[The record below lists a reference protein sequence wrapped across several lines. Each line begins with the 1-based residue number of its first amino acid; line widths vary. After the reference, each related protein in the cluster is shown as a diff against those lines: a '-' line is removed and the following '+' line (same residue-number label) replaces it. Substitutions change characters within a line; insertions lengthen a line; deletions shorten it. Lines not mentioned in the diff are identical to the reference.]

1 MNRIQIH
8 RLVGVVL
15 TFNEEQHLDRCLESL
30 ARVCSQLI
38 VVDCFSTDRTVAI
51 ATAHGAKVLQHPW
64 TNHAT
69 QFNWALDQIQPET
82 DWVLRFDADEYL
94 TQELIDEIR
103 ARLPQLEPEI
113 NGVFL
118 RRRMTFQ
125 GRLIRHGGVFP
136 VSIMRLFRPGMGRCE
151 NRWMDEHV
159 VVEGATTAFQHE
171 FIDDN
176 LNSLTWWT
184 TKHNRYASLEAMDM
198 LNSIHHF
205 MPHNSS
211 ARLSGGGRSGLKR
224 WLKERVYWQMPG
236 GMRAM
241 MYFAYRY
248 VLRLGFL
255 DGPEGTAFH
264 LLQGLWYRYL
274 VDAKVREVRR
284 CMLQQGMDVRTAI
297 QHVLEVKLP

>member
-1 MNRIQIH
+1 MKIT
-8 RLVGVVL
+8 GVVL
-15 TFNEEQHLDRCLESL
+15 AFNEEQHLDRCLDSL
-30 ARVCSQLI
+30 ARVCSQLV
-38 VVDCFSTDRTVAI
+38 VVDCFSTDRTLEI
-51 ATAHGAKVLQHPW
+51 AAAHGAQVLQRAW

-69 QFNWALDQIQPET
+69 QFNWALEQLEPDV
-82 DWVLRFDADEYL
+82 DWVLRLDADEYL
-94 TQELIDEIR
+94 TPELSDEIR
-103 ARLPQLEPEI
+103 HRLPGLASEVQ
-113 NGVFL
+113 GVFL

-136 VSIMRLFRPGMGRCE
+136 VRIMRLFRRGRGRCE

-159 VVEGATTAFQHE
+159 VVDGATTEFNHE

-184 TKHNRYASLEAMDM
+184 AKHNRYACLEAVDM

-205 MPHNSS
+205 MPYDSS
-211 ARLSGGGRSGLKR
+211 ARLSGGGRPGLKR
-224 WLKERVYWQMPG
+224 WAKERIYWRLPDG
-236 GMRAM
+236 LRAM
-241 MYFAYRY
+241 LYFGYRY

-264 LLQGLWYRYL
+264 VLQGLWYRYL

-284 CMLQQGMDVRTAI
+284 CMHEQGLDVRTAI
-297 QHVLEVKLP
+297 TRVLDVKLP